1 MKRIAI
7 ILLVLILLTV
17 SLTLLKLFV
26 IGEPADADMLSVHVE
41 ESDGQVTIYIQTM
54 DSAAA
59 LSDIQ
64 FRYEDTVLHLTVRK
78 VLTSPLHASGEKC
91 LYYEITDE
99 AEIWLGNKLIWSRQ

>member
-7 ILLVLILLTV
+7 ILLVLIFLTV
-17 SLTLLKLFV
+17 SFALLKLFV
-26 IGEPADADMLSVHVE
+26 IGEPVDADMLSVHVE
-41 ESDGQVTIYIQTM
+41 ESDGQVTIYMQTM

-64 FRYEDTVLHLTVRK
+64 FRYEDTVLYLTVRK
-78 VLTSPLHASGEKC
+78 VLTSPLHTSGEKC

-99 AEIWLGNKLIWSRQ
+99 TEIWLGNKLIWSRQ